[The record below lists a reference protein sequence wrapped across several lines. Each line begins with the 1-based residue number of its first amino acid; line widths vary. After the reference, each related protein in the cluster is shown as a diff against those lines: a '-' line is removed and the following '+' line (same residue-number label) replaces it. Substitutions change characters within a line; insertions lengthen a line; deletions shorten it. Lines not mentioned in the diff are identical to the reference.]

1 MIIVYTVTTGELQTS
16 RGRKEAVASFTS
28 AQTGRLEQITG
39 EVIVERI
46 FAGRI
51 LAVHRHALEAIDS
64 AHCCWTRQRQRFM

>member
-64 AHCCWTRQRQRFM
+64 AH